1 MKLNHLLIPYLAL
14 LGFVF
19 GGFISSS
26 GISWYETLTLPAGH
40 PTLPLIALIWA
51 VIFICAAWSMLYI
64 WNKVPHGKE
73 QHELVALFLII
84 VAANLLWS
92 ATFFL
97 LHFLDW
103 SVWIATL
110 ISLAAFLLSALLLH
124 RHSVEAGLLMLPYA
138 VWVAYAAFLTNQVAL
153 LNP

>member
-19 GGFISSS
+19 GGFISSM
-26 GISWYETLTLPAGH
+26 GVPWYETLKLPSGH

-64 WNKVPHGKE
+64 WNKIPRGKE
-73 QHELVALFLII
+73 QHELIMIFLII
-84 VAANLLWS
+84 VVANLLWS
-92 ATFFL
+92 VTFFL
-97 LHFLDW
+97 FHLIGW

-153 LNP
+153 MNP